1 MNVDL
6 DHAIGDLYVAPRD
19 QFVKDRD
26 ALARRLRDDGDRAAA
41 ADVHALRKP
50 TVVAW
55 TVNQLAHTNRRDV
68 DLLLDAGKRIIDAQR
83 SSIAKGGRTELDAAQ
98 KSLREAVNGLTE
110 SAGTI
115 LGPDASTTILTRIAE
130 TLRTAATAPTARELL
145 ARGRLTQE
153 MSETGWDIVATF
165 PQPTRRAKPKP
176 KPKSNGEPA
185 APSRA
190 AELAD
195 HAQQLQSLET
205 SYAAARKR
213 QDGARKKERAAAEH
227 LAELQAARA
236 AADEELELLEKE
248 IASAEQRLAELRG
261 EDG

>member
-1 MNVDL
+1 MLCGSRRWWRGRSTSSRTRIAGTSISSSTQGRGSSTPSGRVSRR
-6 DHAIGDLYVAPRD
+6 AVAPNSTR
-19 QFVKDRD
+19 
-26 ALARRLRDDGDRAAA
+26 
-41 ADVHALRKP
+41 
-50 TVVAW
+50 
-55 TVNQLAHTNRRDV
+55 
-68 DLLLDAGKRIIDAQR
+68 
-83 SSIAKGGRTELDAAQ
+83 AQ

-115 LGPDASTTILTRIAE
+115 LGPDASTTTLTRVAE
-130 TLRTAATAPTARELL
+130 TLRTAATAPSARELL

-165 PQPTRRAKPKP
+165 PQPTRRAPKP
-176 KPKSNGEPA
+176 KPKSDGEPA

-195 HAQQLQSLET
+195 HAQRLQSVEK

-236 AADEELELLEKE
+236 AADEELELLENE

>member
-1 MNVDL
+1 MNVEL
-6 DHAIGDLYVAPRD
+6 DNAIGDLYVAPRD

-26 ALARRLRDDGDRAAA
+26 ALARGLRNEGDRAAA

-50 TVVAW
+50 TLVAW

-115 LGPDASTTILTRIAE
+115 LGPDASTTTLTRIAE
-130 TLRTAATAPTARELL
+130 TLRTAATAPSARELL

-165 PQPTRRAKPKP
+165 PQPTRRARP
-176 KPKSNGEPA
+176 KPKSDTERA

-190 AELAD
+190 AEIAD
-195 HAQQLQSLET
+195 QVERLQSVQK

-236 AADEELELLEKE
+236 LADEELELLENE